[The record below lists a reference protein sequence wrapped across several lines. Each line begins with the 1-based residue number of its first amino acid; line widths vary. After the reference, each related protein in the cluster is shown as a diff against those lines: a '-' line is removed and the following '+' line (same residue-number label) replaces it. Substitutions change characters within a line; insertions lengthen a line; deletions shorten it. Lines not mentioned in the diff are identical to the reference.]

1 MSAVEAESGFER
13 PQQARKVAL
22 RAISGDAAG
31 RLASESDRKMIE
43 ATNAAVELFA
53 AKWKVDL
60 IYLLAAGVNR
70 HGRLQ
75 DHLLVSKK
83 VLTDALRSLQRDGL
97 VQRQVFDESP
107 VRVEYSL
114 TPLGRSLTAP
124 LFELSEWSERYFR
137 HVREA
142 RADDDG
148 AKRLEP
154 ATVEPPPRFT
164 AWFQVQGDRRVA

>member
-1 MSAVEAESGFER
+1 VSADEAASGFER
-13 PQQARKVAL
+13 SEQARKVAL
-22 RAISGDAAG
+22 RAIPGDAAG
-31 RLASESDRKMIE
+31 QLASASDRKMIE
-43 ATNAAVELFA
+43 ATNSAVELFA
-53 AKWKVDL
+53 AKWKIDL

-97 VQRQVFDESP
+97 VQRQVFDEIP

-114 TPLGRSLTAP
+114 TPLGRSLTGP
-124 LFELSEWSERYFR
+124 LYELYEWSERYFR

-142 RADDDG
+142 RADEEE
-148 AKRLEP
+148 ATMLEP
-154 ATVEPPPRFT
+154 ATVESPPRFT
-164 AWFQVQGDRRVA
+164 ALFQVQSDRRVA